1 MTLKRISY
9 YEYKDDP
16 KYWELKDCD
25 FDSVNLVV
33 GVNATGKTRF
43 LNVVNGILKI
53 LSSKS
58 STAFT
63 SGTYDFDVQLDDE
76 LYNIKIEFA
85 EGIILTEQLKVD
97 GETRL
102 SRNKDG
108 NGKIY
113 YAKEEKDIDFKVP
126 QNVIAFQQ
134 RRDTLQ
140 HPYIVK
146 LAKWAE
152 NCEFFSF
159 STSFG
164 NTEFLSMNSLQA
176 QGLSNDNRSKN
187 LIKSYVQGWEKFGE
201 AFDRAILRDMKSIGY
216 NLVEVQAL
224 DIREVH
230 PEINIAEPVIGIC
243 VTERQVEKKNKY
255 RDLKVS
261 QLQMSQGM
269 YRALS
274 LVVHLNIVTMS
285 KRPTLFLVDDI
296 GEGLDYERSTSI
308 INLLIK
314 HSGKSIYQVIMTSN
328 DRFVMNSV
336 PLKYWIIFIRAVGVV
351 KAFNCRNHPKAFKDF
366 EYMGLSNFDFFKS
379 NKLH

>member
-9 YEYKDDP
+9 FEYKDDP

-25 FDSVNLVV
+25 FVSVNLVV

-43 LNVVNGILKI
+43 LNVLSGICKI
-53 LSSKS
+53 LSSKTS
-58 STAFT
+58 STFL

-76 LYNIKIEFA
+76 LYNVKIEFSN
-85 EGIILTEQLKVD
+85 GLVVTEELRVD
-97 GETRL
+97 GKLRL
-102 SRNKDG
+102 SRCKDG

-113 YAKEEKDIDFKVP
+113 YAKENKDIDFQVP
-126 QNVIAFQQ
+126 VNIIAFQQ

-146 LAKWAE
+146 LAEWAE

-164 NTEFLSMNSLQA
+164 NNELLSLTALQA
-176 QGLSNDNRSKN
+176 QGLSNDPRGKN
-187 LIKSYVQGWEKFGE
+187 LIKSYVQAFEQFGHP
-201 AFDRAILRDMKSIGY
+201 FDKAILRDMKSIGY
-216 NLVEVQAL
+216 NLVDVQAL
-224 DIREVH
+224 DIRTVH
-230 PEINIAEPVIGIC
+230 PEINISEPVLGIC
-243 VTERQVEKKNKY
+243 VTERQVENNKKY
-255 RDLKVS
+255 RDLKLS

-274 LVVHLNIVTMS
+274 LVIHLNIVTMS
-285 KRPTLFLVDDI
+285 KRPTLLLVDDI

-308 INLLIK
+308 IDLLIK

-336 PLKYWIIFIRAVGVV
+336 PLKYWTIFVRTVGVI
-351 KAFNCRNHPKAFKDF
+351 KAFTSRSHPKEFKDF

>member
-9 YEYKDDP
+9 FEFKDDP

-25 FDSVNLVV
+25 FVSVNLVV

-43 LNVVNGILKI
+43 LNVLSGILKI

-58 STAFT
+58 SSVFL

-76 LYNIKIEFA
+76 LYNLKIEFSN
-85 EGIILTEQLKVD
+85 GHVVTEELRVD
-97 GETRL
+97 GILRL
-102 SRNKDG
+102 SRCEDG
-108 NGKIY
+108 HGKIY
-113 YAKEEKDIDFKVP
+113 YTKEDKDIDFQVP
-126 QNVIAFQQ
+126 LNIIAFQQ

-146 LAKWAE
+146 LAEWAE

-159 STSFG
+159 STSFS
-164 NTEFLSMNSLQA
+164 NELLSLTALQV
-176 QGLSNDNRSKN
+176 QGLSNDPRGKN
-187 LIKSYVQGWEKFGE
+187 LIKSYIQAFEKFGHP
-201 AFDRAILRDMKSIGY
+201 FDKAILRDMKSIGY
-216 NLVEVQAL
+216 NLVDVQAL
-224 DIREVH
+224 DIRSIH
-230 PEINIAEPVIGIC
+230 PEINVSEPVLGIC
-243 VTERQVEKKNKY
+243 VTERQSENKKKY
-255 RDLKVS
+255 RDLKLS

-269 YRALS
+269 FRALS
-274 LVVHLNIVTMS
+274 LVIHLNIVTMS
-285 KRPTLFLVDDI
+285 KRPTLLLVDDI

-308 INLLIK
+308 IKLLIK

-336 PLKYWIIFIRAVGVV
+336 PLKYWTIFVRTIGAI
-351 KAFNCRNHPKAFKDF
+351 KAFTARSHPKEFKDF